1 MLVGAAEPSQDHA
14 VSLAMNAQAAR
25 LQKLAVA
32 AEPEPEP
39 EPEPEQLQMSA
50 EHRSFERAAPLQPAL
65 ARGLALEAQRMELW
79 HLARN
84 EVASTR
90 DSVVRQLQ
98 LASDMLREFRVRSRV
113 PEPDDEGRILAVGGS
128 PLVKL
133 EHEVAHG
140 EIKGACIVENAA
152 VTGAEFKMRLN
163 RVKVR
168 QGSVHAGCLLY
179 RSVVTGCRCPCGVI
193 EEQCSRSYSTCDG
206 GRRQRC

>member
-1 MLVGAAEPSQDHA
+1 LEQ
-14 VSLAMNAQAAR
+14 
-25 LQKLAVA
+25 
-32 AEPEPEP
+32 EP
-39 EPEPEQLQMSA
+39 EPEPEQLQQQQHLLQLSA
-50 EHRSFERAAPLQPAL
+50 EHRSFYRAALEPAR
-65 ARGLALEAQRMELW
+65 ARGLAQEAQRIELW

-90 DSVVRQLQ
+90 ESVVRQLQ

-113 PEPDDEGRILAVGGS
+113 PEPDDEGRIVAVGGS

-140 EIKGACIVENAA
+140 SIKGACIVENAA

-168 QGSVHAGCLLY
+168 QGTVRPRWLLH
-179 RSVVTGCRCPCGVI
+179 RPVLTRLPMCGVI
-193 EEQCSRSYSTCDG
+193 EEQRSCAHSTCG
-206 GRRQRC
+206 GGWRQRC